1 MKSSGVSLAT
11 AAAAAA
17 AFGDEEKK
25 MAAGKPRG
33 KTKEGTLSLTA
44 EEREE
49 LSGLDR

>member
-1 MKSSGVSLAT
+1 MQSCGVSLA
-11 AAAAAA
+11 AAAP
-17 AFGDEEKK
+17 AFSDEEQK

-33 KTKEGTLSLTA
+33 KSKEGTLSLTA